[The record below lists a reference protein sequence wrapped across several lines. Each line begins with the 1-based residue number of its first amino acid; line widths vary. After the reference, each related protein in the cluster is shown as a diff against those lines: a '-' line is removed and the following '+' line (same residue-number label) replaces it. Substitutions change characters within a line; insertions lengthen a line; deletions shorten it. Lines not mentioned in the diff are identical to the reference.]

1 MVCSLRRAMHR
12 LVEDVL
18 SPSAH
23 GTSAKGHA
31 KGQVEEG
38 IGHVS
43 LFCRRRLAD
52 GCCFMRVQVTKYASA
67 SSGRRAP
74 YSASQFCAYWG
85 VPRSTF
91 VNSAR
96 HFSTPLVLCAVMS
109 LSQFCTAIPSPGT
122 TVTAWAVTR
131 GLIGNHRGPRL
142 PGAARQFR
150 PREHGGRAGYAGRCW
165 CLEDCSV
172 FVLCA
177 VFRWCLRQVPARTL

>member
-1 MVCSLRRAMHR
+1 MHR
-12 LVEDVL
+12 LVEGVL
-18 SPSAH
+18 SPSTH

-38 IGHVS
+38 TGHVS

-52 GCCFMRVQVTKYASA
+52 GCCFMRVQVTEYASA

-122 TVTAWAVTR
+122 TVAVLALTCGR
-131 GLIGNHRGPRL
+131 FGDHRGRGCQEL
-142 PGAARQFR
+142 RVSSDRGITGAVQAM
-150 PREHGGRAGYAGRCW
+150 RADAGVW
-165 CLEDCSV
+165 PVGVEIAPYLFSV
-172 FVLCA
+172 RYSADFA
-177 VFRWCLRQVPARTL
+177 